1 MLLQGL
7 INERT
12 ITMARFAPTP
22 ARHRRKQGT
31 SEEARKGHPMKN
43 NAHLYWPPSLIE
55 EYLVSIGVPKV
66 QPDRQP
72 AASVEQLDGGCFL
85 YRLAPQKRSA

>member
-1 MLLQGL
+1 
-7 INERT
+7 
-12 ITMARFAPTP
+12 
-22 ARHRRKQGT
+22 
-31 SEEARKGHPMKN
+31 MKN

-72 AASVEQLDGGCFL
+72 AASVEQLDGGCLL
-85 YRLAPQKRSA
+85 YRLALQGRVGMSERRN